1 MRRLGQRTL
10 EFDRP
15 TILSHGAVGGK
26 REGRGSPGRRFST
39 RPLGTPPSRRA
50 AGKRP
55 RPALQK
61 EAVTLALEKAGLSP
75 QEVDFI
81 LAGDLLN
88 QCISSTF
95 GLLDFGIPFLG
106 QYGACSTMAQTLLL
120 ASILVESGA
129 AEKALAVTSSHFC
142 SAERQFRLPLEYG
155 GQRAPT
161 AQWTATAAG
170 CALVGLGGK
179 VRVARGLAGAIQD
192 LGVKDPANMGAAM
205 APAAAA
211 SLYQFLQDTG
221 TSPGDYDRHLHRGFG
236 RGGLPAAVPV
246 PGGQPCGRALRPP
259 GLRPAP
265 LRPPAPGRP
274 RRGLGLRLLGL
285 GAVRP
290 PSPPHG
296 ARGAAEHPF
305 LRHRGSDVPHLL
317 PAGPGHPRGVP
328 RGAAAGPV
336 KKDLPG
342 GRPFCVYRRPSA
354 HRYSFITVSMWRYS
368 SPGQLPQPL
377 EQLVQ
382 LQVCHPAGEQVIG
395 ADIQPHGQLEQA
407 LSPHVFSRRFS
418 MLAKKLLGKP
428 AALGSLL
435 LGKAQLF
442 SPLGYPLA
450 HLLAKEQV
458 SFTGRPPC
466 LLSDSR

>member
-1 MRRLGQRTL
+1 MRRLGKSTL

-26 REGRGSPGRRFST
+26 REAEG
-39 RPLGTPPSRRA
+39 PLGGDFDQTFGDTTLQEGSWEKAEAR
-50 AGKRP
+50 
-55 RPALQK
+55 LQK

-75 QEVDFI
+75 REVDFI

-221 TSPGDYDRHLHRGFG
+221 TSPGDYDGIFTGIWARWAPSCCTSAWRTTMWTCAPST
-236 RGGLPAAVPV
+236 RTAACSSTTASARTST
-246 PGGQPCGRALRPP
+246 PGARAAAARPRCCAATFSAAWSAGSCGTSFSAPP
-259 GLRPAP
+259 GL
-265 LRPPAPGRP
+265 
-274 RRGLGLRLLGL
+274 
-285 GAVRP
+285 
-290 PSPPHG
+290 
-296 ARGAAEHPF
+296 
-305 LRHRGSDVPHLL
+305 
-317 PAGPGHPRGVP
+317 
-328 RGAAAGPV
+328 
-336 KKDLPG
+336 
-342 GRPFCVYRRPSA
+342 
-354 HRYSFITVSMWRYS
+354 
-368 SPGQLPQPL
+368 
-377 EQLVQ
+377 
-382 LQVCHPAGEQVIG
+382 
-395 ADIQPHGQLEQA
+395 
-407 LSPHVFSRRFS
+407 
-418 MLAKKLLGKP
+418 
-428 AALGSLL
+428 
-435 LGKAQLF
+435 
-442 SPLGYPLA
+442 
-450 HLLAKEQV
+450 
-458 SFTGRPPC
+458 
-466 LLSDSR
+466 